1 MAILSILFNVL
12 WKTCFT
18 EKHGDLCTFPKFK
31 FSLDTFLKKK
41 KIDSSIK
48 LIRNPDDRGKVLNIH
63 ISLALLDAK
72 FSIQK
77 ILLHHNLGGNCN

>member
-1 MAILSILFNVL
+1 MENMFYG
-12 WKTCFT
+12 KTWGFVY
-18 EKHGDLCTFPKFK
+18 
-31 FSLDTFLKKK
+31 FSQIQVFVRHISKK

-63 ISLALLDAK
+63 ISLALLDVK

>member
-1 MAILSILFNVL
+1 MLSILFNVL

-41 KIDSSIK
+41 IDSSIK

-63 ISLALLDAK
+63 ISLALLDVK

-77 ILLHHNLGGNCN
+77 ILLHHNLGGNYN